1 MGWLAREGVEDG
13 NDHPYE
19 LGEQVF
25 NLYVP
30 NSSPVCRRVAR
41 LSDLRP
47 SSLAVDKILPGD
59 WCSLETY
66 RHAKIVLQ
74 QVWLLLISAMP
85 NLAVS
90 SLAKSRDL
98 R

>member
-1 MGWLAREGVEDG
+1 MTRSSTELGLAPLPRKKSQNGKMGWLAREGVEDG

-41 LSDLRP
+41 LSGEAYACIERCE
-47 SSLAVDKILPGD
+47 IMY
-59 WCSLETY
+59 ET
-66 RHAKIVLQ
+66 RAE
-74 QVWLLLISAMP
+74 
-85 NLAVS
+85 
-90 SLAKSRDL
+90 
-98 R
+98 